1 MSSGKSTGAAK
12 LARSP
17 YTQPEYQLTKPGT
30 SGTPF
35 TEGDI
40 SIVDDNWNRLPPH
53 ATGEIAVKTP
63 MVLKGYLGQGDLDS
77 TTIKDGYYR
86 IGDVGHLDEDGFLY
100 ITYRI
105 KDIIVAGGVKIYP
118 AEIEDAAL
126 AHK

>member
-1 MSSGKSTGAAK
+1 
-12 LARSP
+12 
-17 YTQPEYQLTKPGT
+17 
-30 SGTPF
+30 
-35 TEGDI
+35 
-40 SIVDDNWNRLPPH
+40 
-53 ATGEIAVKTP
+53 